1 MKKQSIFNGEIGQRF
16 SLRKYRAI
24 GLTSVALGSFWLG
37 LAKTNENVHAD
48 TTNNGADS
56 AKVAAEDHIAGAA
69 QDHKINDQAVN
80 TQTAQTV
87 TGQKADASKVTANEV
102 KAKAQANATKADAAS
117 TQSGAE
123 STKQD
128 LTVTNLGQGDK
139 TGINKGADKKSE
151 FVVSKAA
158 GASDDAAPK
167 IDNPQAAEQAK
178 PGDRIKDTVIYD
190 YSADL
195 TTDPTKY
202 GFDKYTGE
210 AIKRANLTNDDFHQ
224 KVERTISTTLD
235 GNDQSDLDL
244 KQEGNLRRTITVKTK
259 GISDTTHTDDPFNL
273 SDGYPQ
279 ITASDWMLQVK
290 DKDGNAIKN
299 GVNVN
304 DGVLQYDAMDDSS
317 VKKLQYYSANNSGY
331 NVDVLDKSGN
341 KVAIGNA
348 TSLA

>member
-1 MKKQSIFNGEIGQRF
+1 MEKQSIFNGEIGQRF

-37 LAKTNENVHAD
+37 LAKTNEDVHAD

-69 QDHKINDQAVN
+69 QDHKINDQAAN

-87 TGQKADASKVTANEV
+87 TGQKADASKVIADESV
-102 KAKAQANATKADAAS
+102 QVKAQANAVKADAVSTKADSAS
-117 TQSGAE
+117 TQANAE
-123 STKQD
+123 SAKQD

-139 TGINKGADKKSE
+139 TGINKSTDKKSE

-167 IDNPQAAEQAK
+167 VDNPQAAEPVK

-190 YSADL
+190 YSEDL

-210 AIKRANLTNDDFHQ
+210 AIKRANLTNNDFHQ
-224 KVERTISTTLD
+224 SVERTISTTLD
-235 GNDQSDLDL
+235 GNDQSNLDL
-244 KQEGNLRRTITVKTK
+244 TQEGNLRRTITVKTK

-273 SDGYPQ
+273 DR
-279 ITASDWMLQVK
+279 K
-290 DKDGNAIKN
+290 
-299 GVNVN
+299 
-304 DGVLQYDAMDDSS
+304 S
-317 VKKLQYYSANNSGY
+317 V
-331 NVDVLDKSGN
+331 V
-341 KVAIGNA
+341 
-348 TSLA
+348 